1 MKKLFLPAMLFAGL
15 VIAGCSTQE
24 PEVSIP
30 EDPENGGM
38 NVNPD
43 WDKDS
48 ITISFTRALETHIE
62 PFDDSANARTRGDI
76 SSSANRLDVWLI
88 QGTDT
93 SVVHQTSTDADFGTV
108 SFSVNKTKEYTMK
121 AVAHKC
127 TTEAVMKAGV
137 VSFTPGEMKHVAYAE
152 HTFKPDTISG
162 QLAVDMNRIVGMFK
176 FATTD
181 AIPESVY
188 TMRFCIKNSPQQ
200 FNTAT
205 LTGMAAA
212 DRTVDFADFS
222 RKNDGTAAFTLYV
235 LPDDLTAQH
244 AYDIEVTALDDNGAT
259 IESRTFSDV
268 PIRANYRTSYQGTF
282 FVSKSASFTFT
293 IGDWNDYDPV
303 TF

>member
-1 MKKLFLPAMLFAGL
+1 MKKHFLLAAFVAGL
-15 VIAGCSTQE
+15 VCTGCSHD
-24 PEVSIP
+24 
-30 EDPENGGM
+30 DPEPSN
-38 NVNPD
+38 NDVVVEYPD
-43 WDKDS
+43 WEGTDT
-48 ITISFTRALETHIE
+48 ITISFVPQFTVDIE
-62 PFDDSANARTRGDI
+62 PMQSRTRGGI
-76 SSSANRLDVWLI
+76 GEVMTRLDVWLI

-93 SVVHQTSTDADFGTV
+93 TAVHQVSTDAGFGTV
-108 SFSVNKTKEYTMK
+108 ALAVNKTKEYTMK

-127 TTEAVMKAGV
+127 TTEAEMKAGV

-188 TMRFCIKNSPQQ
+188 TMRFCIKNSSQQ
-200 FNTAT
+200 FNTST
-205 LTGMAAA
+205 LTGTAAA
-212 DRTVDFADFS
+212 DRTVEFAGFS

-244 AYDIEVTALDDNGAT
+244 AYDIDVTALDDKGAT
-259 IESRTFSDV
+259 IESRAFSDV

-282 FVSKSASFTFT
+282 FVSKSASFSFT
-293 IGDWNDYDPV
+293 IGDWNDFDPV

>member
-1 MKKLFLPAMLFAGL
+1 MKKLSLLAAFVAGL
-15 VIAGCSTQE
+15 VITGCSHEE
-24 PEVSIP
+24 PEVTNINP
-30 EDPENGGM
+30 EAET
-38 NVNPD
+38 PD
-43 WDKDS
+43 WDKDT
-48 ITISFTRALETHIE
+48 ITISFTRAMETHIE

-93 SVVHQTSTDADFGTV
+93 SVVHQQSSDADFGTV
-108 SFSVNKTKEYTMK
+108 SLSVNKTKEYTMK

-127 TTEAVMKAGV
+127 RGEAQMKAGV
-137 VSFTPGEMKHVAYAE
+137 VSFPEGEIKHTLYAM
-152 HTFKPDTISG
+152 HKFKPDTISG

-205 LTGMAAA
+205 LTGTAAA
-212 DRTVDFADFS
+212 DRTVDFSGFS

-244 AYDIEVTALDDNGAT
+244 AYDVEVTALDDKGAT
-259 IESRTFSDV
+259 IESCTFSDV
-268 PIRANYRTSYQGTF
+268 PIRANYRTQYTGQF
-282 FVSKSASFTFT
+282 FVSRTASFTFT
-293 IGDWNDYDPV
+293 IGDWNDFDPV
-303 TF
+303 NF

>member
-1 MKKLFLPAMLFAGL
+1 MKKHFLLAAFVAGL
-15 VIAGCSTQE
+15 VCTGCSHD
-24 PEVSIP
+24 
-30 EDPENGGM
+30 DPESSLV
-38 NVNPD
+38 VNPSNPD
-43 WDKDS
+43 YEDTV
-48 ITISFTRALETHIE
+48 TISFI
-62 PFDDSANARTRGDI
+62 PSFDTSIKPMQSRTRGGIGDVMT
-76 SSSANRLDVWLI
+76 RLDVWLI

-93 SVVHQTSTDADFGTV
+93 TAVHQVSTDAGFGTV
-108 SFSVNKTKEYTMK
+108 ALAVNKTKEYTMK

-127 TTEAVMKAGV
+127 TTEAEMKAGV

-205 LTGMAAA
+205 LTGTASA
-212 DRTVDFADFS
+212 DRTVEFSGFS

-244 AYDIEVTALDDNGAT
+244 AYDVEVTALDAQGAT

-282 FVSKSASFTFT
+282 FVSKSASFSFT
-293 IGDWNDYDPV
+293 IGDWNDFDPV
-303 TF
+303 NF

>member
-1 MKKLFLPAMLFAGL
+1 MKKLIFAAAVCGL
-15 VIAGCSTQE
+15 VITSCSKTE
-24 PEVSIP
+24 PLTDP
-30 EDPENGGM
+30 EDDGGLK
-38 NVNPD
+38 VD
-43 WDKDS
+43 TVWHDS
-48 ITISFTRALETHIE
+48 ITISFVPAFEVEVDPML
-62 PFDDSANARTRGDI
+62 SRTRGGIGDVMT
-76 SSSANRLDVWLI
+76 RLDVWII
-88 QGTDT
+88 QGADT
-93 SVVHQTSTDADFGTV
+93 TAVHQSSADSGFGTV
-108 SFSVNKTKEYTMK
+108 ALAVNKTKEYTMK

-127 TTEAVMKAGV
+127 TTEAEMRGGV

-200 FNTAT
+200 FNTST
-205 LTGMAAA
+205 LTGTAAA
-212 DRTVDFADFS
+212 DRTVEFSGFS

-244 AYDIEVTALDDNGAT
+244 AYDVEVTALDDKGAT

-282 FVSKSASFTFT
+282 FVSKSASFSFT
-293 IGDWNDYDPV
+293 IGDWNDFDPV

>member
-1 MKKLFLPAMLFAGL
+1 MLLAGL
-15 VIAGCSTQE
+15 VVAGCSHEE
-24 PEVSIP
+24 PENSQVEPIHVSP
-30 EDPENGGM
+30 E
-38 NVNPD
+38 
-43 WDKDS
+43 WDEDTVVIFFS
-48 ITISFTRALETHIE
+48 RGFDAEIE
-62 PFDDSANARTRGDI
+62 PMQSRTRGGI
-76 SSSANRLDVWLI
+76 GEVMTRLDVWLI

-93 SVVHQTSTDADFGTV
+93 TAVHQVSTDAGFGTV
-108 SFSVNKTKEYTMK
+108 ALAVNKTKEYTMK

-127 TTEAVMKAGV
+127 SGEAEMKAGV

-152 HTFKPDTISG
+152 HTFKPDTISW

-176 FATTD
+176 FSTTD

-200 FNTAT
+200 FNTST
-205 LTGMAAA
+205 LTGTAAA
-212 DRTVDFADFS
+212 DRTVDFAGFS

-282 FVSKSASFTFT
+282 FVSKSASFSFT

>member
-1 MKKLFLPAMLFAGL
+1 MKKHFLLAAFVAGL
-15 VIAGCSTQE
+15 VCTGCSHD
-24 PEVSIP
+24 
-30 EDPENGGM
+30 DPESSLV
-38 NVNPD
+38 VNPSNPD
-43 WDKDS
+43 YEDTV
-48 ITISFTRALETHIE
+48 TISFIPSFDTSIE
-62 PFDDSANARTRGDI
+62 PMQSRTRGGI
-76 SSSANRLDVWLI
+76 GEVMTRLDVWLI

-93 SVVHQTSTDADFGTV
+93 TAVHKVSTDAGFGTV
-108 SFSVNKTKEYTMK
+108 ALAVNKTKEYTLK

-127 TTEAVMKAGV
+127 TTEAEMKAGV

-205 LTGMAAA
+205 LTGTAAA
-212 DRTVDFADFS
+212 DRTVEFSGFS

-244 AYDIEVTALDDNGAT
+244 AYDVEVTALDDKGAT

-282 FVSKSASFTFT
+282 FVSKSASFSFT
-293 IGDWNDYDPV
+293 IGDWNDFDPV
-303 TF
+303 NF